1 MSTDLRNVLTLVFL
15 ALIWGSSFILM
26 NLVLKDSDKN
36 MLYSPMALGAMRLV
50 LAGLVLAPVAIKHI
64 RKLKGELFWPVL
76 IVGVFGNGIPAF
88 LFAVSLNHI
97 DSGLAGILNSLVPLS
112 TVLLGVVLFQLKINK
127 FTLLGVF
134 VGLLG
139 AIGLVVMKKG
149 VSVDAGYLGYAG
161 LVILATL
168 CYALSVNTIQHKLK
182 GTDAIVIASLG
193 LFLAALPSSLILAFT
208 DFKEVLTSNPEGIK
222 GLGFCFILS
231 AVGTAFAL
239 VLFNKLVQKSSA
251 VFASM
256 VTYLIPIVAVMWGI
270 YYGEQYSLPQLAFG
284 LVILLG
290 VYIVKWSKRLKV

>member
-1 MSTDLRNVLTLVFL
+1 
-15 ALIWGSSFILM
+15 
-26 NLVLKDSDKN
+26 
-36 MLYSPMALGAMRLV
+36 MALGAMRLV